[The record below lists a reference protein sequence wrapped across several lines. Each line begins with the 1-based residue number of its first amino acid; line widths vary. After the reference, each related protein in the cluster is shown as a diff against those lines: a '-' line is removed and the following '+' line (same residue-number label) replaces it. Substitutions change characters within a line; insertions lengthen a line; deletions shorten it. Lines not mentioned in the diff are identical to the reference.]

1 MVGSGPSSSFWNGA
15 EEGVGGEA
23 RGADHPEQV
32 TLHTLMCSYDLDQE
46 EVTGHTPTCDDGNKL
61 AFLRGKL
68 AAPCVLVTVPGSNVV
83 HLTGAA
89 KTLSARVL
97 PPVHRLSCIWHR
109 VGTEWAQRLP
119 CWNSSESRGQ
129 GPGQMESMQAY
140 VTKVHTSVV
149 EELTRNK
156 QHRFII
162 VDQEFFRLWWDG
174 VTSAKQKLQVHEIVA
189 QRLLEFVLGGQVMHD
204 EVVTHVNDQTFQL
217 TEGHGF
223 LYKTFGI
230 RPQFSWQV
238 DSLGTS
244 ATTPTLFALAGFSG
258 HIISRIDYDL
268 KEAMQKD
275 QEMQFVRRGSRS
287 LLAQQEIF
295 THVLDENGY
304 CSRRSRGL
312 GSERGKDPDTFHSWT
327 GFYASRSG
335 LKGLARRASALLYAG
350 ESMFTQFTL
359 APHRFLDRAWAL
371 QQLQKLCWV
380 VSEVQHHYAITGI
393 HTPNVRDMFVEHLS
407 TGMQGV
413 RKLMASIIQDR
424 SPALSGPEPG
434 GHFAVVYNP
443 LAWTVTTIVT
453 LTVNFP
459 EVNLTDE
466 TGNPVPAQSNQT
478 IQVTQ
483 EFMEYHDN
491 SDEGQVSI
499 SDNYVFAPNGTVKP
513 AWAAVEMEILE
524 GQLLTEIRQC
534 FYRTVNDRD
543 PAYTIY
549 SRLARG
555 PPGTDGELLGHHIQQ
570 EYTVG
575 PLELNQN
582 YYPTTQSAFI
592 QDRQSR
598 LVLLSEQV
606 HGVSSQGSRQ
616 MEVMLHRRLLIKQP
630 WALSVNVTLNDTSVV
645 HSVLWLLLGPLTL
658 TRDLGQRSGVALQH
672 RPIVLLRELSETTR
686 VHPDFQQQE
695 AVTLPPSLHLQILSI
710 PGWMYNSN
718 HTKHLQNL
726 QKGQAKV
733 DFCRVLLRLHHLYE
747 KGQHPVLSQPVTVNL
762 QKTKDSHADYRVG
775 YQSGA
780 HRPLAPHR
788 GPDITIHPKE
798 IQTFFIHFQEQ

>member
-1 MVGSGPSSSFWNGA
+1 
-15 EEGVGGEA
+15 
-23 RGADHPEQV
+23 
-32 TLHTLMCSYDLDQE
+32 
-46 EVTGHTPTCDDGNKL
+46 
-61 AFLRGKL
+61 
-68 AAPCVLVTVPGSNVV
+68 
-83 HLTGAA
+83 
-89 KTLSARVL
+89 
-97 PPVHRLSCIWHR
+97 
-109 VGTEWAQRLP
+109 
-119 CWNSSESRGQ
+119 
-129 GPGQMESMQAY
+129 MQAY

-162 VDQEFFRLWWDG
+162 LDQEFFRLWWDG

-295 THVLDENGY
+295 THDNIQMYTKKLLNNARERFIWFQTGHVLWPWRCNRQFFNASVQFANMDRLMNY
-304 CSRRSRGL
+304 INSL
-312 GSERGKDPDTFHSWT
+312 TPKTDTFHSGT
-327 GFYASRSG
+327 RFYASRSG
-335 LKGLARRASALLYAG
+335 LKGLAWRASALLYAG
-350 ESMFTQFTL
+350 ESMFTQFML

-371 QQLQKLCWV
+371 QQLQKLCWA

-466 TGNPVPAQSNQT
+466 TGNPVPAQVQNSKKTPSAYDLLVLTTIPGLCYQYYFIRPMRRAQKDTLDSTNQFGCRPRTNRRQVGRRINQT

-726 QKGQAKV
+726 QKG
-733 DFCRVLLRLHHLYE
+733 
-747 KGQHPVLSQPVTVNL
+747 
-762 QKTKDSHADYRVG
+762 
-775 YQSGA
+775 GA